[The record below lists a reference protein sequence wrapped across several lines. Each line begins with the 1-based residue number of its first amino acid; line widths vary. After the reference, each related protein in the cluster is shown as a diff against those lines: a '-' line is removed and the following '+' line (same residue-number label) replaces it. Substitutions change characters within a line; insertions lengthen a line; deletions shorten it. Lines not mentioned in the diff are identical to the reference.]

1 MTPQRTLSNLS
12 LLFRV
17 IQIKAYAM
25 APMVVAIAKVALVV
39 VMLAAMAT
47 GMWMN
52 SRMFRRAREA
62 GYRYWAIN
70 PMSVLS
76 GLRGIEPLIFI
87 LALLVAMAS
96 IMGLFA
102 LN

>member
-1 MTPQRTLSNLS
+1 
-12 LLFRV
+12 
-17 IQIKAYAM
+17 
-25 APMVVAIAKVALVV
+25 MVVAIAKVALVV

-52 SRMFRRAREA
+52 SRMLRRAREA

-96 IMGLFA
+96 IMGLLA
-102 LN
+102 LNWSCFSEVSCYPQCRFMAPFRTCRLL